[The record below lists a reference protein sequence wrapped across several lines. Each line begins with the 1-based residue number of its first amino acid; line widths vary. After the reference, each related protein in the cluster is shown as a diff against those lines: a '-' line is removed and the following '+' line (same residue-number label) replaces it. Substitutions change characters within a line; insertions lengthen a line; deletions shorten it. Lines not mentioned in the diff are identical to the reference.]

1 MLRLAGIKVKLERL
15 GPVLQRHPQGV
26 MHSLIP
32 SKAARPL
39 RVLVVED
46 EALIR
51 WAVVETLTEAGHTV
65 LEAADAATAI
75 QTVGIESQ
83 SIDVVL
89 LDFRLPDSA
98 DLSLLK
104 RIRQQSP
111 STGVVMMTAHG
122 TPQMV
127 DDAKALGAYEVIGKP
142 FDMRTL
148 EKILVAACR
157 ANAS

>member
-1 MLRLAGIKVKLERL
+1 
-15 GPVLQRHPQGV
+15 
-26 MHSLIP
+26 MHSATP

-46 EALIR
+46 ESLIR

-65 LEAADAATAI
+65 AEASDAATALRV
-75 QTVGIESQ
+75 VGNESK

-98 DLSLLK
+98 DLSLLE
-104 RIRQQSP
+104 RIVQQAP
-111 STGVVMMTAHG
+111 STAVVMMTAHG

-127 DDAKALGAYEVIGKP
+127 DGAKALGAYEVIAKP
-142 FDMRTL
+142 FDVRTL
-148 EKILVAACR
+148 EELLVSAYR
-157 ANAS
+157 SKAS